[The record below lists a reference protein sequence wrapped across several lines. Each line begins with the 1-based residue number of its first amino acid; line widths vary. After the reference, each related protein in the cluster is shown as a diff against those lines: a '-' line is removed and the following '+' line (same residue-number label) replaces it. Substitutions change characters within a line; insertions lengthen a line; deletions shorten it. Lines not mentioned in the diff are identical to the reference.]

1 MKFNKN
7 TNTYAT
13 IYTEIERERD
23 VKGYRWRYQRIVQ
36 RVDLKSG
43 GVFNEGFGQ
52 FRKKVQ

>member
-1 MKFNKN
+1 MAILSQK
-7 TNTYAT
+7 T
-13 IYTEIERERD
+13 REGD